1 MNIVEELERLQE
13 LYRNGTLT
21 EQDFRQAKAAVLA
34 KAAEGQSTEN
44 TQAVHQQLEEL
55 QKQNAILKIDRD
67 WLEERTQHV
76 WQDDFGN
83 AREPKE
89 WHWIFALVFGIIF
102 GTCAFVVGICAE
114 GWTAKG
120 VGVGGVL
127 ALVFIAIFAGCSAWY
142 YSKYDRYKK
151 AYAAYQERRA
161 AALKETPT
169 DRPIG

>member
-21 EQDFRQAKAAVLA
+21 EEEVRQAKAAILA
-34 KAAEGQSTEN
+34 KAGEKQPTEN
-44 TQAVHQQLEEL
+44 TQAVHQQLQEL
-55 QKQNAILKIDRD
+55 QKQNAILKMDRD
-67 WLEERTQHV
+67 WLEERTQHM

-89 WHWIFALVFGIIF
+89 WMWKFVAIF
-102 GTCAFVVGICAE
+102 GTIFGLCMFALGLSI
-114 GWTAKG
+114 GG
-120 VGVGGVL
+120 VAVCVGGVV
-127 ALVFIAIFAGCSAWY
+127 ALIIIVAFAGCSAWY

-161 AALKETPT
+161 AALKKSPT

>member
-21 EQDFRQAKAAVLA
+21 EEEFRQAKAAILA
-34 KAAEGQSTEN
+34 KAAEGRPTEN
-44 TQAVHQQLEEL
+44 TQAVHQQSEEL
-55 QKQNAILKIDRD
+55 QKQNAVLKIDKD
-67 WLEERTQHV
+67 WLEECTQHM

-89 WHWIFALVFGIIF
+89 WMWKLVAIFGTIFGICMFVPGIAVGGAAVAVAGVFALVIIV
-102 GTCAFVVGICAE
+102 A
-114 GWTAKG
+114 
-120 VGVGGVL
+120 
-127 ALVFIAIFAGCSAWY
+127 FAGCSAWY

-169 DRPIG
+169 DPPIG

>member
-21 EQDFRQAKAAVLA
+21 EEEFRRAKAAILA
-34 KAAEGQSTEN
+34 KAAEEQSTEN
-44 TQAVHQQLEEL
+44 SQALHQQLEKL
-55 QKQNAILKIDRD
+55 HKQNTILKIDKD
-67 WLEERTQHV
+67 WMEERTQHM

-89 WHWIFALVFGIIF
+89 WMWKLVAIF
-102 GTCAFVVGICAE
+102 GTVFGTCMFVSAIPFGGAAVAV
-114 GWTAKG
+114 AG
-120 VGVGGVL
+120 VF
-127 ALVFIAIFAGCSAWY
+127 ALIIIVAFAGCSAWY

-161 AALKETPT
+161 AALKETPA
-169 DRPIG
+169 DRPIGS

>member
-1 MNIVEELERLQE
+1 MNVVEELERLQE

-21 EQDFRQAKAAVLA
+21 EEEFRQAKAAILA

-44 TQAVHQQLEEL
+44 TQALHQQLEEL
-55 QKQNAILKIDRD
+55 QKQNAIIKIDKD
-67 WLEERTQHV
+67 WLEERTQHM

-89 WHWIFALVFGIIF
+89 WMWKFVAIF
-102 GTCAFVVGICAE
+102 GTIFGICMFVSAIP
-114 GWTAKG
+114 
-120 VGVGGVL
+120 VGGAAVAVAGVF
-127 ALVFIAIFAGCSAWY
+127 ALIIIVAFAGCSAWY

-151 AYAAYQERRA
+151 AHAAYQERRA

>member
-1 MNIVEELERLQE
+1 MDIVEELERLQD

-21 EQDFRQAKAAVLA
+21 EEEFRQAKAAILA

-55 QKQNAILKIDRD
+55 QKQNTILKIDKG
-67 WLEERTQHV
+67 WLEERTQYM

-89 WHWIFALVFGIIF
+89 WMWQFVAVFGTIFAMCIFLPGI
-102 GTCAFVVGICAE
+102 GVGGAAVGIA
-114 GWTAKG
+114 
-120 VGVGGVL
+120 GVL
-127 ALVFIAIFAGCSAWY
+127 ALIIIVAFAGCSAWY
-142 YSKYDRYKK
+142 YSRYDRYRK

-161 AALKETPT
+161 AALKENPT
-169 DRPIG
+169 DRSIG